1 MSQRFRIGSTLFS
14 CVCLA
19 LVLSA
24 CAGKDD
30 VAPDDV
36 EKQAFEDLREQ
47 IRDTIAD
54 SAREAEAIRLVTALE
69 SDLEALRESVA
80 ERKSKARELNAN
92 YDTPRADF
100 EAFLDKQTEE
110 IKANRERISRTHQAL
125 LATITSEE
133 REAIDKAR
141 TNAMS
146 TAIAS
151 IQSI

>member
-1 MSQRFRIGSTLFS
+1 MSERIRIGTILFA
-14 CVCLA
+14 CVCFA
-19 LVLSA
+19 FLVSA

-30 VAPDDV
+30 VAPVDV

-80 ERKSKARELNAN
+80 ERKSKARKLNAD

-100 EAFLDKQTEE
+100 EAFLEKQTEE
-110 IKANRERISRTHQAL
+110 IRANRERVSKTHQTL
-125 LATITSEE
+125 LATVTPDE
-133 REAIDKAR
+133 RDAIEKAR
-141 TNAMS
+141 TNAMNA
-146 TAIAS
+146 AIAS